1 MMKKVLLFL
10 LAIAIWVLAFWLFSE
25 YQERELYSTYFVPD
39 MPQKQYYSSGFSTG
53 YHLATFDTK
62 RWYFTGMFFSS
73 ETFEPSSKIVSPHT
87 LKFLGKDVAIEWIK
101 TFLARSGEEYFL
113 ELGAQE
119 INTTELVLYNHSGSD
134 LRLCLR
140 WRTELPLRPDRIYPI
155 SRGMRDCE
163 NIQPWTYMAINLKK
177 ISRENF
183 HDALQVYIKPQG
195 QTDTLTTLIVR
206 TLK

>member
-1 MMKKVLLFL
+1 MMKKILLFL

-25 YQERELYSTYFVPD
+25 YQEREFYSTYFVPD

-53 YHLATFDTK
+53 YHLATFDIK

-73 ETFEPSSKIVSPHT
+73 ETFELSSKIVSPHT
-87 LKFLGKDVAIEWIK
+87 LKFLGKDAAIEWIK

-113 ELGAQE
+113 ELGAQK
-119 INTTELVLYNHSGSD
+119 INTTELALYNHSGSD

-140 WRTELPLRPDRIYPI
+140 WRTELPLRPDTIYPI
-155 SRGMRDCE
+155 SRGSRECE
-163 NIQPWTYMAINLKK
+163 EVQAWTYKALKLK
-177 ISRENF
+177 HFPTNNS
-183 HDALQVYIKPQG
+183 DDPLQAYIKPQG